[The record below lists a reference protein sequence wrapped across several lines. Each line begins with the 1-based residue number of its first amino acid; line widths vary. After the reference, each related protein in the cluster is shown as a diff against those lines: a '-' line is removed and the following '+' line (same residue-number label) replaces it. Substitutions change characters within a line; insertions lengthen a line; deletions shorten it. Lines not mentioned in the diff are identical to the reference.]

1 MEAVEI
7 TVKVDESRLEDY
19 QKYAQ
24 DFGVL
29 ELSIS
34 KPIKFEELGLAAIDD
49 GQYQCLAC
57 SKTFKGKEIC
67 NRGVAYSLLK
77 LGSLKKT
84 VIASLFHSGL
94 HSGTIFLWKK

>member
-7 TVKVDESRLEDY
+7 TVKVDESRIADY
-19 QKYAQ
+19 QKYAE

-34 KPIKFEELGLAAIDD
+34 KPLKFEELGLAAVDD

-57 SKTFKGKEIC
+57 SKTFKGEEGC
-67 NRGVAYSLLK
+67 NWGHGLSAAIK
-77 LGSLKKT
+77 LETPEPKFLQ
-84 VIASLFHSGL
+84 SGRKL
-94 HSGTIFLWKK
+94 TCNQ